1 MKKSISV
8 LMSVIIMTLL
18 IAACG
23 GSEKKSSEKQTPEEM
38 LKGKWEIVEAT
49 GDFAELNVG
58 TVYTF
63 GDEGAF
69 STSAGILESKGK
81 VTSLD
86 DKIFKVKFD
95 GMESE
100 FVYNYKFDGEKL
112 LIEMESS
119 NQKFTLEKK

>member
-8 LMSVIIMTLL
+8 LMSVIVMTVLV
-18 IAACG
+18 AACG
-23 GSEKKSSEKQTPEEM
+23 GNEKKSSEKQTPEEM

-58 TVYTF
+58 TVYSF
-63 GDEGAF
+63 GEDGAF

-86 DKIFKVKFD
+86 DKVFKVKFD

-112 LIEMESS
+112 IIEIESS

>member
-8 LMSVIIMTLL
+8 LLAVIIMAGLV
-18 IAACG
+18 AACG
-23 GSEKKSSEKQTPEEM
+23 GGEKKSDEKKTPEEM

-49 GDFAELNVG
+49 GDFAELNIG
-58 TVYTF
+58 TVYSF
-63 GDEGAF
+63 GDDGAF
-69 STSAGILESKGK
+69 STSAGIIESKGK

-86 DKIFKVKFD
+86 DKVFKVKFEGFETD
-95 GMESE
+95 

-112 LIEMESS
+112 IVEIDGS

>member
-1 MKKSISV
+1 MKKSICV
-8 LMSVIIMTLL
+8 LASVIVMTVLV
-18 IAACG
+18 AACG
-23 GSEKKSSEKQTPEEM
+23 GNEKKSSENQTPEEM

-58 TVYTF
+58 TVYSF
-63 GDEGAF
+63 GEDGAF

-86 DKIFKVKFD
+86 DKVFKVKFD

-112 LIEMESS
+112 IIEIESS

>member
-81 VTSLD
+81 VTALD